1 MKKIYIQDHSTITGA
16 GKWIYEGYKKAWE
29 SLGYEAEYI
38 YGEDKELIEM
48 IEKANRKEEY
58 SFMITDG
65 FYNLLRCVRFPEEVD
80 KPYSESLVKTKI
92 IDNSKAIYMF
102 SQPTNFPD
110 PWGTHPNFVS
120 ACPHDVIDEINQID
134 NVKSWTWGDFEKVKD
149 DFYSSWDKINKIPLA
164 FDNIS
169 YEYLEDEKY
178 KFDVCFVGGR
188 ANNGFDEKYSIMM
201 EHFSAFKDSSLKCG
215 FFVGRNLTHEQEN
228 KILFNSKVSINI
240 HDAYQR
246 KLGLDTN
253 ERTFKSLGLTGVLV
267 SDKIEQINNLF
278 PDVKTTNDAKEMVK
292 FVKEYVNMPEKE
304 LQKIKTENRKLILE
318 KHTYTNRVK
327 QLLDL

>member
-1 MKKIYIQDHSTITGA
+1 MKKIYIQDHRGEIGYTGA
-16 GKWIYEGYKKAWE
+16 GHWIYNGYKKAWE
-29 SLGYEAEYI
+29 CLGYETKYLSGLPDEIDEIYQLALEGHEYRMMLTDSFYSQLRKAAVSRFNMDDEVKVIVKKCDAI
-38 YGEDKELIEM
+38 YLFAQPNNFPMPWGSHPNFKCLCAPELIEESNSLDN
-48 IEKANRKEEY
+48 IKLWSFANINREY
-58 SFMITDG
+58 
-65 FYNLLRCVRFPEEVD
+65 FPLW
-80 KPYSESLVKTKI
+80 KH
-92 IDNSKAIYMF
+92 ID
-102 SQPTNFPD
+102 T
-110 PWGTHPNFVS
+110 V
-120 ACPHDVIDEINQID
+120 
-134 NVKSWTWGDFEKVKD
+134 
-149 DFYSSWDKINKIPLA
+149 PLA

-201 EHFSAFKDSSLKCG
+201 KHFLAFKDSGLKCG
-215 FFVGRNLTHEQEN
+215 FFVGKNLTHEQEN

-267 SDKIEQINNLF
+267 SDKIGQVNNLF